1 MKQTLERYETQFDSL
16 ALRNIA
22 FTPEYAGAFVK
33 LALESPKIPKNPRES
48 YEVEHADSRPYGL
61 RTILQHI
68 KNICAERLRRKLPE
82 LEVFTFVDIPDDEVQ
97 DVLDYVE
104 RFPAQFAD
112 NKTFFTHEPT
122 EKHRNRI
129 VVRSMK

>member
-1 MKQTLERYETQFDSL
+1 MQLLEQHRTLCDKQSL
-16 ALRNIA
+16 RSVIN
-22 FTPEYAGAFVK
+22 TPEYAGALCK
-33 LALESPKIPKNPRES
+33 LGLESPKIPKNPRES